1 MTHKYNFAKT
11 LASVVTDRRNV
22 RHFTTQYHR
31 TRMTVEREIE
41 HYAAAESHGVPLVYI
56 EPFLLTGWYL

>member
-1 MTHKYNFAKT
+1 MTQKYNFAKT

-22 RHFTTQYHR
+22 ILPHNTIG
-31 TRMTVEREIE
+31 RMTVEREIE
-41 HYAAAESHGVPLVYI
+41 HYVAAESHGVPLVYI